1 MEERWDFDSWAESY
15 DEDVMSD
22 GWIHSDYERVL
33 RLVAERAKGVVVDV
47 GCGTGN
53 ILRFLRCERYI
64 GVEPRRGCGRLFARS
79 GGALSPLT
87 ATSSKS
93 LFRRGGARIQW

>member
-1 MEERWDFDSWAESY
+1 MVPWMEERWDFDSWAESY

-64 GVEPRRGCGRLFARS
+64 GVEPSEDAEGFSREVGL
-79 GGALSPLT
+79 
-87 ATSSKS
+87 
-93 LFRRGGARIQW
+93 

>member
-1 MEERWDFDSWAESY
+1 
-15 DEDVMSD
+15 MSD
-22 GWIHSDYERVL
+22 DWIHRDYERVL

-64 GVEPRRGCGRLFARS
+64 GVEPRRE
-79 GGALSPLT
+79 
-87 ATSSKS
+87 
-93 LFRRGGARIQW
+93 